1 MIQRNAL
8 KYLEKWAIEEDR
20 KPLVLRGARQTGK
33 TTLVNEFAKQFKI
46 YFSLNLDKQEDREL
60 FEQNTNVNDLLTA
73 IYRYFKQVK
82 TNKKTLLFIDEIQ
95 NSPKAVA
102 ILRYFYEEVKDI
114 YVIAAGS
121 LLESLIDKNISFP
134 VGRVEFL
141 AIRPCSFYEFMD
153 GIGEKFDLELV
164 HNLEVADVHKRI
176 MQYFFDYTIV
186 GGMPAVI
193 QRYSPNR
200 DVLAADSTYEL
211 LLNSYVDDVEKYA
224 RNETMSQVIR
234 FIIKSGWAYASER
247 ITFERFANS
256 NYRSREVGEAFR
268 TLEKALLLELVYP
281 IVEPKVPIIPTAS
294 RKPKL
299 IWLDTGLV
307 NYSAG
312 VRDLLFSVNDITDAW
327 RGRIAEHIVAQEL
340 IAHKW
345 QFSARRN
352 FWERNKPQSSA
363 EVDFII
369 QYKNIVLPI
378 EVKNGHN
385 SKLKSLHLFMEKANH
400 KLAVRVWS
408 NPFSIDDVS
417 TNTGKKYKLIN
428 IPFYYIGQLNNII
441 NKYI

>member
-8 KYLEKWAIEEDR
+8 KYLENWAKEEDR

-33 TTLVNEFAKQFKI
+33 TTLVNEFAKQFNV

-60 FEQNTNVNDLLTA
+60 FELNTNVNDLLTS

-82 TNKKTLLFIDEIQ
+82 TDSKTLLFIDEIQ
-95 NSPKAVA
+95 NSPKAVSF
-102 ILRYFYEEVKDI
+102 LRYFYEEVKSI

-153 GIGEKFDLELV
+153 GIGEKFDLELI
-164 HNLEVADVHKRI
+164 HNLEVTDVHKRI
-176 MQYFFDYTIV
+176 MQYFYDYAIV

-193 QRYSPNR
+193 QKYLPNR
-200 DVLAADSTYEL
+200 DVLAADKIYEL

-224 RNETMSQVIR
+224 RNQTMSQVIR

-268 TLEKALLLELVYP
+268 TLEKALLLEMIYP
-281 IVEPKVPIIPTAS
+281 ITETRIPMLHSTS

-307 NYSAG
+307 NYIAG
-312 VRDLLFSVNDITDAW
+312 VRDLLFSVDDITDAW

-340 IAHKW
+340 LAYRW
-345 QFSARRN
+345 EFSAKRC
-352 FWERNKPQSSA
+352 FWERSKPQSSA
-363 EVDFII
+363 EVDFVI
-369 QYKNIVLPI
+369 QYKNLVIPI
-378 EVKNGHN
+378 EVKSGHN

-400 KLAVRVWS
+400 NIAVRVWS

-417 TNTGKKYKLIN
+417 TNSDKIFKLIN

>member
-8 KYLEKWAIEEDR
+8 KYLENWAKEEDR

-46 YFSLNLDKQEDREL
+46 YFYLNLDKQEDREL
-60 FEQNTNVNDLLTA
+60 FENNTNVKDLLTA

-95 NSPKAVA
+95 NSSKAVA
-102 ILRYFYEEVKDI
+102 SLRYFYEEEKSI

-141 AIRPCSFYEFMD
+141 AIRPCSFYEFMNA
-153 GIGEKFDLELV
+153 IEEKFDLDLIY
-164 HNLEVADVHKRI
+164 NLDVANAHKRI
-176 MQYFFDYTIV
+176 MKYFFDYAIV

-193 QRYSPNR
+193 QKYLPNR
-200 DVLAADSTYEL
+200 DVLAADNIYES

-224 RNETMSQVIR
+224 RNETMSLVIR
-234 FIIKSGWAYASER
+234 FIIKNGWAYASER

-268 TLEKALLLELVYP
+268 TLEKALLLEMVYP
-281 IVEPKVPIIPTAS
+281 ITETQIPMLPSTS

-307 NYSAG
+307 NYIAG
-312 VRDLLFSVNDITDAW
+312 VRDLLFSVDDITDAW

-340 IAHKW
+340 VAYTW
-345 QFSARRN
+345 EFSAKRY
-352 FWERNKPQSSA
+352 FWKRSKPQSSA
-363 EVDFII
+363 EVDFVIK
-369 QYKNIVLPI
+369 YKNLVIPI
-378 EVKNGHN
+378 EVKSGNN

-400 KLAVRVWS
+400 NIAVRVWS
-408 NPFSIDDVS
+408 NPFSIDEVATS
-417 TNTGKKYKLIN
+417 SGKKFKLIN
-428 IPFYYIGQLNNII
+428 IPFYYIRQLNNII